1 MIHITYSIKMKKY
14 ALVIASI
21 SLVCLMCRPV
31 FARSLALNG
40 DLPRQSPETGAIP
53 VHYAEETELVAV
65 VCHLAGISGY
75 VFNEEDG
82 VLPDYLADVDSTFA
96 GFRDHKAVKFASSK
110 MFRKGFAWD
119 MPMAFALR
127 LRLNEGRIEYNH
139 GLEGDFEDYYY
150 RISRGDEKKF
160 VLIRPIIEAL
170 GRRES
175 AREQFPTMRDFLPE
189 YVAAVNA
196 YDLQT
201 N

>member
-1 MIHITYSIKMKKY
+1 MKMKKY

-127 LRLNEGRIEYNH
+127 PWAAANPPVNNFRQCGTSSRNTSPPSMPMIHRQINHLNI
-139 GLEGDFEDYYY
+139 
-150 RISRGDEKKF
+150 
-160 VLIRPIIEAL
+160 
-170 GRRES
+170 
-175 AREQFPTMRDFLPE
+175 
-189 YVAAVNA
+189 
-196 YDLQT
+196 
-201 N
+201 